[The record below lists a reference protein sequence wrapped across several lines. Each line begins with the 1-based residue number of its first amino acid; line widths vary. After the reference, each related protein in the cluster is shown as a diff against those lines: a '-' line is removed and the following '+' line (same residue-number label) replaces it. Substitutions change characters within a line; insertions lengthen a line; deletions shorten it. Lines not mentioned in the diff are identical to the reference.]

1 MILLK
6 FKLTI
11 QPTRKKGSQMIKN
24 IQEIKKLEKEFKEM
38 NAEISY
44 YYEFEGIKT
53 FEVVI
58 DVPKGSDVPAIITPL
73 FKRYEARILVE
84 PVTTLSELKKK
95 ISKKNRSK

>member
-1 MILLK
+1 MMN
-6 FKLTI
+6 
-11 QPTRKKGSQMIKN
+11 KKGFLRGFRIGVQSK
-24 IQEIKKLEKEFKEM
+24 EKEFKEM
-38 NAEISY
+38 NADISY
-44 YYEFEGIKT
+44 FYEFEGLKT

-95 ISKKNRSK
+95 ISKKNKSK